1 MTTYHKKKLNPSE
14 VNALCAKYGLSQ
26 LESSI
31 LLRRGITDG
40 EEIKFFLE
48 KDLRFAHQPFM
59 FSGMEDAVERINQAI
74 DEKEKV
80 LIFGDKDVDG
90 VSSTAILFEYLTSMG
105 LDVKW
110 RLPVGEDSYG
120 LSISAVDDFAAE
132 YGSLIIT
139 VDCGIS
145 NNIEI
150 DHANELGLDV
160 IVTDHHNPPDE
171 LPEASVIIDPKLK
184 DSGYPFKDISGA
196 AVAFKLVSALRMSRM
211 EDIYGVDFC
220 LLDIKENDGIINI
233 ECLKTKNLVKK
244 ETLFLEFKNF
254 PVSIYETSLIDFL
267 KGEIILVWDKEKAK
281 RNLSSLFG
289 SSIDFQMLDM
299 RNEIAKLI
307 PSFYGKKLEELKKY
321 SAMAKYSEKDFSNM
335 DVFFS
340 IFVTYTEQR
349 KERMFP
355 NLKENV
361 EKDLQLV
368 ALAAL
373 ADIMPMKNENRI
385 FVKSALETINSG
397 KIRPGLLELAAR
409 GNLLGKKITSTDL
422 SWSIIPVLNAAG
434 RLGKSNLALELLIS
448 NDPKERATLSDK
460 IISLN
465 EQRKTFVQNGETLT
479 LSQAKES
486 FSSYGQKLCLVYDKK
501 IFRGITGILSGN
513 IMKKYKVPSL
523 AVTFTEDGSVA
534 VGSMRSCRGIKA
546 TEFLAEFGKDFFINY
561 GGHDAAAGFSFTVDK
576 LESFLKK
583 TKEISENLSLSDED
597 ETVEVDA
604 ELPSENL
611 NPEIFRTLDFFEP
624 YGEGNRK
631 LIFQTR
637 NITVHDA
644 SICGKTERQHLKLTL
659 DCTSCKFPG
668 MFWGEAE
675 RLGRD
680 FSKGD
685 SINIVYNIN
694 RNYYNGN
701 MSPQIQIL
709 EIPKSLT

>member
-90 VSSTAILFEYLTSMG
+90 VSSTAILFEYLSSMG

-171 LPEASVIIDPKLK
+171 LPKASVIIDPKLK

-299 RNEIAKLI
+299 RNETAKLI
-307 PSFYGKKLEELKKY
+307 PSFSGKKLEELKKY

-335 DVFFS
+335 DVFFN

-385 FVKSALETINSG
+385 FV
-397 KIRPGLLELAAR
+397 P
-409 GNLLGKKITSTDL
+409 
-422 SWSIIPVLNAAG
+422 W
-434 RLGKSNLALELLIS
+434 
-448 NDPKERATLSDK
+448 
-460 IISLN
+460 
-465 EQRKTFVQNGETLT
+465 
-479 LSQAKES
+479 
-486 FSSYGQKLCLVYDKK
+486 
-501 IFRGITGILSGN
+501 
-513 IMKKYKVPSL
+513 
-523 AVTFTEDGSVA
+523 
-534 VGSMRSCRGIKA
+534 KA
-546 TEFLAEFGKDFFINY
+546 
-561 GGHDAAAGFSFTVDK
+561 
-576 LESFLKK
+576 
-583 TKEISENLSLSDED
+583 
-597 ETVEVDA
+597 
-604 ELPSENL
+604 
-611 NPEIFRTLDFFEP
+611 
-624 YGEGNRK
+624 
-631 LIFQTR
+631 
-637 NITVHDA
+637 
-644 SICGKTERQHLKLTL
+644 
-659 DCTSCKFPG
+659 
-668 MFWGEAE
+668 
-675 RLGRD
+675 
-680 FSKGD
+680 
-685 SINIVYNIN
+685 
-694 RNYYNGN
+694 
-701 MSPQIQIL
+701 
-709 EIPKSLT
+709 